1 MNYHKVAFERSFGT
15 LAQLPPSDLPELVF
29 AGRSNVGKSSL
40 INKIFNQKQLAR
52 VSGVPGKT
60 ITINFFRAEHARFV
74 DLPGYGYARRARSE
88 QERWSRMIEGY
99 FGGDRDIQL
108 VISLM
113 DLRHPPTADDIQ
125 MVNYLI
131 DRELPFV
138 VVLTKLDKLKRS
150 QVPGQVKIIRQALG
164 MGKDGRIIPFS
175 AETKQGRDE
184 IWRLIEV
191 EAGLAAGDDQEQ
203 GADGR

>member
-108 VISLM
+108 V
-113 DLRHPPTADDIQ
+113 
-125 MVNYLI
+125 NYLI

-138 VVLTKLDKLKRS
+138 VVLTKLDKLNKTER
-150 QVPGQVKIIRQALG
+150 QQQLALYPQALPCG
-164 MGKDGRIIPFS
+164 DQITFLPLSSKTGEGVEDLRAIIDQLVDPP
-175 AETKQGRDE
+175 DE
-184 IWRLIEV
+184 E
-191 EAGLAAGDDQEQ
+191 E
-203 GADGR
+203 

>member
-15 LAQLPPSDLPELVF
+15 LAQRPPSDLPELVF
-29 AGRSNVGKSSL
+29 VGRSNVGKSSL

-138 VVLTKLDKLKRS
+138 VVLTKLDKLNKTER
-150 QVPGQVKIIRQALG
+150 QQQLALYPQALPCG
-164 MGKDGRIIPFS
+164 DQITFLPLSSKTGEGVEDLRAIIDQLVDPP
-175 AETKQGRDE
+175 DE
-184 IWRLIEV
+184 E
-191 EAGLAAGDDQEQ
+191 E
-203 GADGR
+203 

>member
-1 MNYHKVAFERSFGT
+1 M
-15 LAQLPPSDLPELVF
+15 
-29 AGRSNVGKSSL
+29 
-40 INKIFNQKQLAR
+40 
-52 VSGVPGKT
+52 SGVPGKT

-138 VVLTKLDKLKRS
+138 VVLTTDSKQ
-150 QVPGQVKIIRQALG
+150 QVIYKHAISTIVPERPVDLG
-164 MGKDGRIIPFS
+164 EG
-175 AETKQGRDE
+175 
-184 IWRLIEV
+184 
-191 EAGLAAGDDQEQ
+191 
-203 GADGR
+203 